1 MSLLILDRLQVSY
14 GAVRALREVSLTV
27 DEGAMVALLGP
38 NGAGKSTVLKAI
50 SGMVK
55 PVSGR
60 IEYRGASIV
69 GRSPNRIVQLG
80 IAHVPEGRRIFKDL
94 EVRENLRMGA
104 YARTDSAGIER
115 DLRMIYDLFP
125 RLSERTRQLGGA
137 LSGGEQQMLAIG
149 RGLMARPQLLL
160 LDEPSL
166 GLAPLIVADI
176 FATLRRINAEHG
188 TTMLIVEQNAHIALR
203 NTTRAYVLQVGR
215 VALSG
220 ASSDLRKDEQVKES
234 YLGVQA

>member
-1 MSLLILDRLQVSY
+1 MSLLTLDRLQVSY
-14 GAVRALREVSLTV
+14 GAVRALREVSLAV
-27 DEGAMVALLGP
+27 EEGTMVALLGP
-38 NGAGKSTVLKAI
+38 NGAGKSTTLKAI

-55 PVSGR
+55 PASGR
-60 IEYRGASIV
+60 IEYRGSPIV
-69 GRSPNRIVQLG
+69 GRSPNRIVQQG

-104 YARTDSAGIER
+104 YARTDSAGIQR
-115 DLRMIYDLFP
+115 DLGMIYGLFP
-125 RLSERTRQLGGA
+125 RLEERARQLGGS

-149 RGLMARPQLLL
+149 RGLMARPKLLL

-166 GLAPLIVADI
+166 GLAPIIVADI
-176 FATLRRINAEHG
+176 FAVLRRINAEQG

-203 NTTRAYVLQVGR
+203 NTAWAYVLQVGK

-220 ASSDLRKDEQVKES
+220 ASSELQKDEQVKES

>member
-1 MSLLILDRLQVSY
+1 MSLLTLDRLQVSY
-14 GAVRALREVSLTV
+14 GAVRALREVSLAV
-27 DEGAMVALLGP
+27 EEGTMVALLGP
-38 NGAGKSTVLKAI
+38 NGAGKSTTLKAI

-55 PVSGR
+55 PASGR
-60 IEYRGASIV
+60 IEYRGSPIV
-69 GRSPNRIVQLG
+69 GRSPNRIVQQG

-104 YARTDSAGIER
+104 YARTDSPGIQR
-115 DLRMIYDLFP
+115 DLDMIYELFP
-125 RLSERTRQLGGA
+125 LLKERTRQLGGS

-149 RGLMARPQLLL
+149 RGLMARPKLLL

-176 FATLRRINAEHG
+176 FAKLRRVNAEQG
-188 TTMLIVEQNAHIALR
+188 TTMLIVEQNAHVALK
-203 NTTRAYVLQVGR
+203 NTTRAYVLQVGK

-220 ASSDLRKDEQVKES
+220 ASSELQKDEQVKES
-234 YLGVQA
+234 YMGVHG